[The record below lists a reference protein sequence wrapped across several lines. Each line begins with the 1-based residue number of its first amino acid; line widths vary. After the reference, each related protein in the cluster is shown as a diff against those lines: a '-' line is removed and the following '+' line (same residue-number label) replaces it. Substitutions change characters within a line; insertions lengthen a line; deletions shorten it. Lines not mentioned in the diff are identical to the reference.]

1 MGGKGIT
8 KEKDELLSPVSSPV
22 RTLKQNW
29 AGGRLGWGGGAQRK
43 YLVPLP
49 RNGEE
54 AGMLACGGGGGGG
67 HL

>member
-8 KEKDELLSPVSSPV
+8 KEKDELLSPVSSPQDSLTELGHREARV
-22 RTLKQNW
+22 
-29 AGGRLGWGGGAQRK
+29 GRGAQRK

-49 RNGEE
+49 RNVEE
-54 AGMLACGGGGGGG
+54 AGMWG